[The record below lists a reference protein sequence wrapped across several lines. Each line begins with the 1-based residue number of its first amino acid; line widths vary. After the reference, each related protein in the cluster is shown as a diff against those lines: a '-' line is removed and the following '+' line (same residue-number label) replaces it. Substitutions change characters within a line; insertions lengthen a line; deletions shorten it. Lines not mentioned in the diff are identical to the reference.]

1 MRSPLSVLVAVL
13 CGLLVLAGYFFP
25 FPALIAIRTPMLD
38 WAVTLAGIAGL
49 VAIAN
54 LIIGVHLKRLREAGP
69 KRFFSIVVLITFL
82 AVTVAGFYLGP
93 SDPGFQ
99 KVVTAVQTPIET
111 SLMALLAITLTFSSL
126 KMLQRQRNWMG
137 LVFFL
142 SVILFLVINSGVLAF
157 SAEIPALQD
166 LLSGFHQ
173 IPAAGARGIL
183 LGIALG
189 SLATGVRILLGSDK
203 PYSG

>member
-1 MRSPLSVLVAVL
+1 MKSPLSVLVAIL
-13 CGLLVLAGYFFP
+13 SGLLVLAGYFFP

-49 VAIAN
+49 VAIIN
-54 LIIGVHLKRLREAGP
+54 LIVGVHLKRLREAGS
-69 KRFFSIVVLITFL
+69 KRFFSVVVIITFL
-82 AVTVAGFYLGP
+82 IVAAFGFYLGP
-93 SDPGFQ
+93 ADQNFQ
-99 KVVTAVQTPIET
+99 KVVTAIQTPIET
-111 SLMALLAITLTFSSL
+111 SLMALLAITLTYSSL

-157 SAEIPALQD
+157 SAEIPLLQD
-166 LLSGFHQ
+166 LLSGFHH

-189 SLATGVRILLGSDK
+189 SLATGVRILIGSDK

>member
-1 MRSPLSVLVAVL
+1 MKSPLSVLVAIL
-13 CGLLVLAGYFFP
+13 SGLLVLAGYFFP

-49 VAIAN
+49 VAIVN

-82 AVTVAGFYLGP
+82 AVSVAGFYLGP
-93 SDPGFQ
+93 TDTNFQ
-99 KVVTAVQTPIET
+99 KVVTAIQTPIET

-157 SAEIPALQD
+157 SAEIPVLQD

>member
-1 MRSPLSVLVAVL
+1 MKSPLSMLVAVL
-13 CGLLVLAGYFFP
+13 SGLLVLAGYFFP

-49 VAIAN
+49 VATIN
-54 LIIGVHLKRLREAGP
+54 LMVGVHLKRLREPGS
-69 KRFFSIVVLITFL
+69 KRFFSIVVIISFL
-82 AVTVAGFYLGP
+82 MVAVFGFYLGP
-93 SDPGFQ
+93 ADQKFQ
-99 KVVTAVQTPIET
+99 RVVTAIQTPIET
-111 SLMALLAITLTFSSL
+111 SLMALLAITLTYSSL
-126 KMLQRQRNWMG
+126 KMLQRQRHWMG
-137 LVFFL
+137 FVFFL
-142 SVILFLVINSGVLAF
+142 SVILFLVINSGILAF
-157 SAEIPALQD
+157 SAEIPVLQD

-189 SLATGVRILLGSDK
+189 SLAAGVRILIGSDK

>member
-1 MRSPLSVLVAVL
+1 MKSPLSVLVAIL
-13 CGLLVLAGYFFP
+13 SGLLVLAGYFFP
-25 FPALIAIRTPMLD
+25 VPGLIAMRTRMLD

-49 VAIAN
+49 IAIAN
-54 LIIGVHLKRLREAGP
+54 LIIGVHLKRLREAGS
-69 KRFFSIVVLITFL
+69 KRFFSIVVLISFL
-82 AVTVAGFYLGP
+82 VVSGVGFYLGP
-93 SDPGFQ
+93 ADANYQ
-99 KVVTAVQTPIET
+99 KVVTAIQTPIET

-157 SAEIPALQD
+157 SAEIPVLQD

-189 SLATGVRILLGSDK
+189 SLAAGVRILIGSDK

>member
-1 MRSPLSVLVAVL
+1 MKSPLSVLVAVL
-13 CGLLVLAGYFFP
+13 SGLLVLAGYFFP

-49 VAIAN
+49 VAIIN
-54 LIIGVHLKRLREAGP
+54 LIVGVHLKRLREAGS
-69 KRFFSIVVLITFL
+69 KRFFSVVVIITFL
-82 AVTVAGFYLGP
+82 IVAAFGFYLGP
-93 SDPGFQ
+93 ADQNFQ
-99 KVVTAVQTPIET
+99 KVVTAIQTPIET
-111 SLMALLAITLTFSSL
+111 SLMALLAITLTYSSL

-157 SAEIPALQD
+157 SAEIPLLQD
-166 LLSGFHQ
+166 LLSGFHH

-189 SLATGVRILLGSDK
+189 SLATGVRILIGSDK

>member
-1 MRSPLSVLVAVL
+1 MKSPLSVLVAIL
-13 CGLLVLAGYFFP
+13 SGLLVLAGYFFP

-54 LIIGVHLKRLREAGP
+54 LIIGVHLKRLCEAGS
-69 KRFFSIVVLITFL
+69 KRFFSIVVLISFL
-82 AVTVAGFYLGP
+82 GVSVFGFYLGP
-93 SDPGFQ
+93 TDPGFQ
-99 KVVTAVQTPIET
+99 RVVTAIQTPIET
-111 SLMALLAITLTFSSL
+111 SLMALLAITLTYSSL

-137 LVFFL
+137 IVFFL

-157 SAEIPALQD
+157 SAEIPALQV

-183 LGIALG
+183 LGVALG
-189 SLATGVRILLGSDK
+189 SLATGVRILIGSDK

>member
-1 MRSPLSVLVAVL
+1 MKSPLSVLVAIL
-13 CGLLVLAGYFFP
+13 SGLVVLAGYFFP
-25 FPALIAIRTPMLD
+25 FPGLIAIRTPMLD
-38 WAVTLAGIAGL
+38 WAVTLAGIAGM
-49 VAIAN
+49 VAIIN
-54 LIIGVHLKRLREAGP
+54 LIVGVHLKRLREAGS

-82 AVTVAGFYLGP
+82 MVAGFGFYLGP
-93 SDPGFQ
+93 ADPKFQ

-111 SLMALLAITLTFSSL
+111 SLMALLAITLTYSSL

-157 SAEIPALQD
+157 SAEIPVLQD

-189 SLATGVRILLGSDK
+189 SLATGVRILIGSDK

>member
-1 MRSPLSVLVAVL
+1 MKSPLSVLVAVL
-13 CGLLVLAGYFFP
+13 SGLLVLVGYFFP

-49 VAIAN
+49 VAIIN
-54 LIIGVHLKRLREAGP
+54 LIVGVHLKRLREAGS
-69 KRFFSIVVLITFL
+69 KRFFSVVVIITFL
-82 AVTVAGFYLGP
+82 IVAAFGFYLGP
-93 SDPGFQ
+93 ADPNFQ
-99 KVVTAVQTPIET
+99 KVVTAIQTPIET
-111 SLMALLAITLTFSSL
+111 SLMALLAITLTYSSL

-157 SAEIPALQD
+157 SAEIPLLQD
-166 LLSGFHQ
+166 LLSGFHH

-189 SLATGVRILLGSDK
+189 SLATGVRILIGSDK

>member
-1 MRSPLSVLVAVL
+1 MKSPLSVLVAIL
-13 CGLLVLAGYFFP
+13 SGLLVLVGYFFP
-25 FPALIAIRTPMLD
+25 FPALISMRTRMLD

-54 LIIGVHLKRLREAGP
+54 LIFGVHLKRLREAGS
-69 KRFFSIVVLITFL
+69 KRFFSIVVLITFI
-82 AVTVAGFYLGP
+82 VVSIVGFYLGP
-93 SDPGFQ
+93 ANRDFQ
-99 KVVTAVQTPIET
+99 KVVTAIQTPIET
-111 SLMALLAITLTFSSL
+111 SLMALMAITLTFSSL

-137 LVFFL
+137 LVFFF

-157 SAEIPALQD
+157 SADIPALQD

-189 SLATGVRILLGSDK
+189 SLATGVRIIIGSDK